1 MPLPNFD
8 RGSKTGQGSWNW
20 GITTNCRNPQNA
32 MQFWEFLL
40 QTDEVLAMTNA
51 NGAVPGTKQAIDLH
65 FIQKVICFLSFVIRY
80 LFDNVFSSYT
90 KF

>member
-1 MPLPNFD
+1 LVLVILPLPNFD

-51 NGAVPGTKQAIDLH
+51 NGAVPGTKQAIDRSPLYTESH
-65 FIQKVICFLSFVIRY
+65 LFFVICHSLFV
-80 LFDNVFSSYT
+80 
-90 KF
+90 